1 MGCCFVVVVVGLL
14 LFAGGCCWNE
24 TFEHIISIRAY
35 EFADYFNLCLSL
47 SDSRDF
53 YDLEDS
59 NRRICWVVV
68 SQEKQLPQLCY
79 GILYPV
85 LCTFYFYYSILL
97 NIPHTD
103 HTYIIIKY

>member
-1 MGCCFVVVVVGLL
+1 MGCCFVVVVGLL

-47 SDSRDF
+47 SDRDF

-68 SQEKQLPQLCY
+68 SQEKQLPPLC
-79 GILYPV
+79 YPV
-85 LCTFYFYYSILL
+85 LSTFTIPFY
-97 NIPHTD
+97 
-103 HTYIIIKY
+103 